1 MGNSLRVSRTGD
13 DESALPEKTL
23 LGQIS
28 SHQRLCPDRVRV
40 SEFYLFGLVVDAHG
54 VPTNTVSSINRSVS
68 SLLDD
73 LFDA

>member
-1 MGNSLRVSRTGD
+1 MVSNSRT
-13 DESALPEKTL
+13 ALPEKTL

-40 SEFYLFGLVVDAHG
+40 AEFNLFGLVVDANG
-54 VPTNTVSSINRSVS
+54 VPTDTVSSINRSVS